1 MKRENVLIILSML
14 VLAFF
19 LAKMFDSGKMSSGNR
34 RSQELI
40 YSDFKALV
48 ASGEIANA
56 QIVGDS
62 LIEGFTQDGLGFRT
76 YIPAED
82 PSVIDYLR
90 LYQIPINYVPEKSMP
105 WYLNILI
112 NWGPFL
118 LIFGIWLVL
127 MRRMQGGAGGGGGLF
142 SIGRSR
148 AKKVEPSE
156 MKITFNDVAGVE
168 EAKDDLGETV
178 EFLKDPAKFRKLGG
192 RIPKGM
198 LMSGSPGT
206 GKTLLA
212 KAVAGESGV
221 PFFSMSGSDFVE
233 MFVGVGASRVRD
245 MFEQGRQNAPCI
257 IFIDEIDA
265 VGGSRGTGMGG
276 GNDEREQ
283 TLNQLLV
290 EMDGFDGMEGIIVI
304 AATNRPDVLDPALL
318 RPGRFDRHVT
328 IPLPD
333 VKGREEILNIHA
345 KKVQMVE
352 GVDMSIIARGTPG
365 FSGADLKNLINEA
378 ALGGARNN
386 KTELNLAD
394 FEWARDKVM
403 MGTER
408 KSMVM
413 SEKEKRNTA
422 YHEAG
427 HALVSALLPK
437 SDPIHKV
444 TIVPRGR
451 ALGVTAYLPENDNHS
466 YDFEYLSNRIT
477 IAMGGRAAE
486 EIIFD
491 EVTTGASN
499 DIQQATDTIRNMI
512 CRWGMSKSFGPIVF
526 GSDNQLNVLG
536 RDIGKDREY
545 SEKTATEIDEE
556 MRKTIKYH
564 DEKAKKLLRDNIEVL
579 HKIVEVLMKEET
591 IDGSY
596 IMKLLK
602 QDQSKVASVGG

>member
-1 MKRENVLIILSML
+1 MKRETVLIILSML

-19 LAKMFDSGKMSSGNR
+19 LAKMFDSGNMSSGNR

-40 YSDFKALV
+40 YSDFKSLV

-62 LIEGFTQDGLGFRT
+62 LIEGFTQEGLGFRT
-76 YIPAED
+76 YIPVED

-127 MRRMQGGAGGGGGLF
+127 MRRMQGGSGGGGLF

-148 AKKVEPSE
+148 AKKIEPSE

-212 KAVAGESGV
+212 KAVAGEAGV

-290 EMDGFDGMEGIIVI
+290 EMDGFDGMEGIIVV

-318 RPGRFDRHVT
+318 RPGRFDRHVS

-352 GVDMSIIARGTPG
+352 EVDMSIIARGTPG

-451 ALGVTAYLPENDNHS
+451 ALGLTSYLPENDNHS

-526 GSDNQLNVLG
+526 GSDNQMNVLG

-545 SEKTATEIDEE
+545 SEKTATEIDVE
-556 MRKTIKYH
+556 MRKTIKFH
-564 DEKAKKLLRDNIEVL
+564 NEKAKKLLRDNVQVL
-579 HKIVEVLMKEET
+579 HKIVDVLMKEET

-602 QDQSKVASVGG
+602 KDQSKVAPVGS